1 MTDTGGFSVDPT
13 RLSDHSRR
21 VSALAE
27 ATAAAVPRWTDLSPD
42 AYGVLGTVLTG
53 ALLAPTT
60 IGARQVARGAE
71 ALARVAGDLA
81 ESAAS
86 YRTFDADLTAE
97 VCAVDVGTSP
107 GRSGS

>member
-1 MTDTGGFSVDPT
+1 MSDTGFSVDPG

-53 ALLAPTT
+53 ALPVPTA
-60 IGARQVARGAE
+60 IGARQVSRAAE
-71 ALARVAGDLA
+71 ALATVAGDLA

-86 YRTFDADLTAE
+86 YRTSDADLAAE
-97 VCAVDVGTSP
+97 VRAVDVGP
-107 GRSGS
+107 APARSGS